1 MSFSQI
7 IIGINVSI
15 SVFHRWKPRLKKKL
29 SLRKWL
35 RQHNI
40 GSVRYRYRF
49 LPCFNRVNK
58 NHENKYIF
66 TYTINKPRVKET
78 VNLKEMHTRII
89 LAFMNLALRKDSNLF
104 ICSSV
109 NCDKIELRINKK
121 ETRVYD
127 MIIKKS

>member
-1 MSFSQI
+1 
-7 IIGINVSI
+7 
-15 SVFHRWKPRLKKKL
+15 
-29 SLRKWL
+29 
-35 RQHNI
+35 
-40 GSVRYRYRF
+40 
-49 LPCFNRVNK
+49 VNK

-78 VNLKEMHTRII
+78 VNLKEMHTCII